1 MHSPSFLDNE
11 QSDRAVSIF
20 KAGSM
25 QDAASHAPSPSDR
38 ILQDGPSTV
47 WANQVL
53 TILLLSSFIF
63 ILFPAFDLAV
73 SRFFARGHAFPLSDH
88 SLLLAI
94 RDCHRRATIY
104 LLSSMVGFTF
114 LYAIHP
120 HRFRH
125 LPPHKILFVLLT
137 FLLGPFLTVQA
148 LKNFIGRA
156 RPRSLIEFG
165 GSAEFT
171 PLWQVAGQCNRNCSF
186 PSGEA
191 ATAAASLAVIVFV
204 PKKWRRSALT
214 MMLPVAC
221 FTAFN
226 RVMFGAHFLSD
237 VVIAWGLMLCL
248 MIWLWQRI
256 AAYAKR
262 IDAAVANLG
271 RKFHR

>member
-1 MHSPSFLDNE
+1 
-11 QSDRAVSIF
+11 
-20 KAGSM
+20 M
-25 QDAASHAPSPSDR
+25 QDAASHTPSPANR
-38 ILQDGPSTV
+38 IHHDGPSTI
-47 WANQVL
+47 WASQVL
-53 TILLLSSFIF
+53 TILLVSSFIF

-73 SRFFARGHAFPLSDH
+73 SRFFARGHAFPLSNN
-88 SLLLAI
+88 SLLLAV
-94 RDCHRRATIY
+94 RDINRRATFY
-104 LLSSMVGFTF
+104 LLASMVGFTF
-114 LYAIHP
+114 LYAINP

-125 LPPHKILFVLLT
+125 LPAHKALFVLLT

-148 LKNFIGRA
+148 LKHFIGRA

-191 ATAAASLAVIVFV
+191 ATAAASLALLVFF
-204 PKKWRRSALT
+204 PEKWRLSALAI
-214 MMLPVAC
+214 MVPVAL

-248 MIWLWQRI
+248 MIGLWHRI
-256 AAYAKR
+256 VAKAER
-262 IDAAVANLG
+262 IDAAIAGLG
-271 RKFHR
+271 RKFHS